1 MASMMRMSG
10 LSVFISARFGPTGAK
25 AEADWLRDECEKEGA
40 TVLALA
46 KGCPDLTT
54 IDLSFCANITEKAKA
69 ALRESHEGI
78 TID

>member
-1 MASMMRMSG
+1 MR
-10 LSVFISARFGPTGAK
+10 RPRRTGCAT
-25 AEADWLRDECEKEGA
+25 ALRDECEKEGA

-78 TID
+78 TIYD